1 MFPNQISFA
10 KKIADT
16 FLDIKIRS
24 ILAVALTQSGK
35 TGTMLSLID
44 QVPHQHVFIITG
56 LSSVE
61 WMEQTRKRFPKHLHA
76 SIFHRNLLPSF
87 VKKVKGLTNVLI
99 LIDENQIAF
108 KEHQTIHNS
117 FVSAG
122 IMDIVDIISKNIRIV
137 HFTATPSNTYDFAHH
152 DFSKVV
158 RMDQDSHYVSAFD
171 LLDQDRILPYK
182 DLCGLLPDKD
192 YSEVSWK
199 DPSSWIP
206 VNPTVFD
213 HIMEI
218 KPFLLEPKY
227 HIIRTSHTFHHDVTI
242 LNFMRVFPDAEFMTD
257 MDLDTLLAV
266 KPLKHT
272 FLFIKEKL
280 RCAKTLQK
288 DHLGVLYERITRK
301 PVMNTIL
308 QGLVGRLTGYHDNTD
323 SVVFSN
329 VELVETYKMHWAH
342 SFRAQK
348 NSQFIF
354 IGDSGLPLGTTI

>member
-16 FLDIKIRS
+16 FHDQKIRS

-35 TGTMLSLID
+35 TGTMCSLIE
-44 QVPHQHVFIITG
+44 QLTHEHVFIITG

-61 WMEQTRKRFPKHLHA
+61 WMVQTRKRFPQHLHN

-99 LIDENQIAF
+99 IIDENQIAF

-117 FVSAG
+117 FVAAG
-122 IMDIVDIISKNIRIV
+122 IMDIADLMSKQVRIV
-137 HFTATPSNTYDFAHH
+137 HFTATPSNTYAFVHH

-171 LLDQDRILPYK
+171 LLDQQRIIDYK
-182 DLCGLLPDKD
+182 DLCGLLKDKD

-199 DPSSWIP
+199 DPASWVP
-206 VNPTVFD
+206 VDTKVFD
-213 HIMEI
+213 HILEI

-242 LNFMRVFPDAEFMTD
+242 LNFMKVFPDAEFISD
-257 MDLDTLLAV
+257 MDLDSVLSV
-266 KPLKHT
+266 KPEKHT

-329 VELVETYKMHWAH
+329 VKLVELYKMHWEH

-348 NSQFIF
+348 NSDLIF
-354 IGDSGLPLGTTI
+354 IGQGTPF

>member
-10 KKIADT
+10 KKIAAT
-16 FLDIKIRS
+16 FQDDKIRS

-44 QVPHQHVFIITG
+44 QLPHKHVFIITG

-61 WMEQTRKRFPKHLHA
+61 WMVQTRARFPKHLHNF
-76 SIFHRNLLPSF
+76 IFHRNLLPSF
-87 VKKVKGLTNVLI
+87 VKKVKGLSEVLI

-117 FVSAG
+117 FVNAG
-122 IMDIVDIISKNIRIV
+122 IMELQDIISKKVRIV
-137 HFTATPSNTYDFAHH
+137 HFTATPSNTYAFAHH

-171 LLDQDRILPYK
+171 LLDQGRILHYK

-199 DPSSWIP
+199 DPASWVP
-206 VNPTVFD
+206 VDPKVFD
-213 HIMEI
+213 HILEI
-218 KPFLLEPKY
+218 KPFLLQPKY

-242 LNFMRVFPDAEFMTD
+242 LNFRKVFPDAEFMSD
-257 MDLDTLLAV
+257 MDLEILAIQ
-266 KPLKHT
+266 PQKHT

-280 RCAKTLQK
+280 RCAKTLNK

-329 VELVETYKMHWAH
+329 VKLVDLYKMHWTH

-348 NSQFIF
+348 TSDLIF
-354 IGDSGLPLGTTI
+354 IGQGTSI